1 MLRVRRELKALLSLS
16 GPLILGML
24 GNQVLG
30 IVDTAMVGRLGE
42 VPLAAVAV
50 GNGLF
55 FAITCFGLGV
65 LLGADPLMS
74 QAIGAREGRRVEAV
88 RRATIR
94 ASILLTVPLMALI
107 ALVPW
112 LLGRFGVDE
121 PTAKEARWFLLGRAA
136 SVLPM
141 MLFNAYRSYL
151 QARTSTRAII
161 VASVVGNV
169 VNLVFNA
176 LLIFGDRTLEA
187 MHLPAIGLPSL
198 GVFGSGLASTI
209 ATVSMFLVLFYAQR
223 GLTPLEGD
231 GDGSDA
237 LRSLLKLGLPL
248 GLTLVAEVGAF
259 ALVGVLAAKLGPSAA
274 SGHQVALTLAS
285 STFIVT
291 LAIASA
297 TTVRVG
303 QAVGRNDRE
312 QARLTGL
319 LGHVSSAAFM
329 SCSATG
335 FLLFAPELARLLSNK
350 PEVIEA
356 SIPLLHIAAVFQ
368 IFDGAQAVG
377 SGALR
382 GIGDTKFVQIANIIG
397 YYAIG
402 LPVALLLA
410 FLAGKAERGLWWG
423 LTAGLVSVAVM
434 VFTRFW
440 VLSRRPI
447 ARV

>member
-1 MLRVRRELKALLSLS
+1 MTRARRELKALLRLS
-16 GPLILGML
+16 GPLILGFL
-24 GNQVLG
+24 GSQVLG

-42 VPLAAVAV
+42 VPLAAVAAA
-50 GNGLF
+50 NGLF
-55 FAITCFGLGV
+55 FAITCFGIGV
-65 LLGADPLMS
+65 LLGADPLLS
-74 QAIGAREGRRVEAV
+74 QAIGAQEGKRVEAV
-88 RRATIR
+88 RKATLRLSLI
-94 ASILLTVPLMALI
+94 LTVPLTALV

-112 LLGRFGVDE
+112 ILGLFGVDAH
-121 PTAKEARWFLLGRAA
+121 TQREAGWFLLGRGA
-136 SVLPM
+136 SVLPLL
-141 MLFNAYRSYL
+141 LFSAFRGYL
-151 QARTSTRAII
+151 QARTSTRSII
-161 VASVVGNV
+161 IASIVGNV
-169 VNLVFNA
+169 VNLFFNTA
-176 LLIFGDRTLEA
+176 FIFGDRTLVA
-187 MHLPAIGLPSL
+187 IGLPALGLPSL
-198 GVFGSGLASTI
+198 GVFGSGLASTL
-209 ATVSMFLVLFYAQR
+209 ATVAMLFVLWRAQR
-223 GLTPLEGD
+223 SLEPLSGEGD
-231 GDGSDA
+231 DA
-237 LRSLLKLGLPL
+237 RALEALIKLGLPL

-291 LAIASA
+291 LAIGSA

-303 QAVGRNDRE
+303 QAVGRRDSN

-319 LGHVSSAAFM
+319 LGQLASAAFM
-329 SCSATG
+329 CCTATT
-335 FLLFAPELARLLSNK
+335 FILFAPELARLLSNK

-377 SGALR
+377 AGALR
-382 GIGDTKFVQIANIIG
+382 GIGDTKFVQIANIVG

-423 LTAGLVSVAVM
+423 LTAGLVFVATM
-434 VFTRFW
+434 LFGRFW

-447 ARV
+447 ERV